1 MDEIPDPQDARRDET
16 LRRMLTTPRPA
27 IKSARVPD
35 TAKSR
40 PGPSSPASEGKL
52 APTGEAS

>member
-1 MDEIPDPQDARRDET
+1 MDETPDPQDARRDET

-27 IKSARVPD
+27 IKSARVPG

-40 PGPSSPASEGKL
+40 PGASLPASEGK
-52 APTGEAS
+52 PSPVGEAS